1 LRAFAPLRLCEKQK
15 TCIKVRP
22 EIFSQSRK
30 GAKARKEEEAVAV
43 DNGLES
49 TKSQLQ
55 IFYKSII
62 NIQILKTNQL
72 LGTRLENCLLNIDY

>member
-1 LRAFAPLRLCEKQK
+1 MHFYLMQSWTRNFPLRAFAPLRLCEKQK

-62 NIQILKTNQL
+62 NIQYS
-72 LGTRLENCLLNIDY
+72 DS